1 MITPLLETHQLCYR
15 FDRGRDLLGRK
26 RKLPALTDV
35 SLAVRAG
42 ETLGVL
48 GESGSGKSTLAR
60 CLVGLRRPTSG
71 HLWLDGE
78 AMLPLNAVH
87 RAALARAVQLVFQ
100 DPRGSLNPRHRVGAV
115 LDHALGGHA
124 PRGRAERRARVAQCL
139 LEVGLEDA
147 LSDRLP
153 GALSGGQ
160 AQRVAIARAL
170 ARMPRL
176 LILDEALASLDSAT
190 RREMIAL
197 LRELQRAR
205 GLAYLFISHDVPLVG
220 ELCDRVAVMRDGRV
234 VELGTRD
241 DVLCAPQDAYT
252 RTLLAAVPRLP

>member
-1 MITPLLETHQLCYR
+1 
-15 FDRGRDLLGRK
+15 
-26 RKLPALTDV
+26 
-35 SLAVRAG
+35 
-42 ETLGVL
+42 
-48 GESGSGKSTLAR
+48 
-60 CLVGLRRPTSG
+60 
-71 HLWLDGE
+71 
-78 AMLPLNAVH
+78 MLPLDGAH
-87 RAALARAVQLVFQ
+87 RDALARAVQLVFQ
-100 DPRGSLNPRHRVGAV
+100 DPRGSLNPRHRVGLV
-115 LDHALGGHA
+115 IDRALGGHA
-124 PRGRAERRARVAQCL
+124 PRGGSQRQARVAQCL
-139 LEVGLEDA
+139 REVGLEEA
-147 LSDRLP
+147 LADRLP

-220 ELCDRVAVMRDGRV
+220 ELCDRVAVMRAGRV

-252 RTLLAAVPRLP
+252 RTLLDAVPRLP